1 MTVMTNG
8 VTNMTAGRRLV
19 EGVDYFLRFVRFPNR
34 GNTGAVI
41 PNDDGTY
48 DIYVNTQYYPDEAW
62 VRSVVSHFEVLGK
75 GIEEIEN
82 EAG

>member
-1 MTVMTNG
+1 M
-8 VTNMTAGRRLV
+8 RDLL

-34 GNTGAVI
+34 ANAGAVI

-48 DIYVNTQYYPDEAW
+48 DIYINTRYWPDEAW
-62 VRSVVSHFEVLGK
+62 VRRVVSHEINHILLGHFDALDK
-75 GIEEIEN
+75 AIREIEA